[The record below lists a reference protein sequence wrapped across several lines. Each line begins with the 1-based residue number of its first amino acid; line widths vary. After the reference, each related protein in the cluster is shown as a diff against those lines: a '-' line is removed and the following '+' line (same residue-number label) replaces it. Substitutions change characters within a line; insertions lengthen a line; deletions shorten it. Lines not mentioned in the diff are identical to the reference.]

1 MFTFL
6 LGCGWAVVR
15 LKRRMENMSM
25 VVDRVA
31 TLMRPCQPLH
41 STLNLHITTHFMG
54 FIKSQSNW
62 ALFGGVEECHTFL
75 IYLFHSLPLNVLLK
89 KSLCRKWRAEKAAV
103 AAYPLSTLCNRHFFP
118 PLTPPHHH
126 TWLVHTFLVN
136 PLSMVNFWTIVSP
149 TARAYD
155 APDRFWLKSHLLPVT
170 WLKSLFH
177 SLPL

>member
-1 MFTFL
+1 MSI
-6 LGCGWAVVR
+6 VV
-15 LKRRMENMSM
+15 
-25 VVDRVA
+25 VRVA
-31 TLMRPCQPLH
+31 TLLRPCQPLH
-41 STLNLHITTHFMG
+41 STLNLHITTHFMS